1 MSEYIV
7 NIILAAV
14 WFLIIGGALG
24 VALSFAAKYLKAEED
39 PRIEEITEHL
49 PSANCGGC
57 GYAGCAAMAEAIAKG
72 EAKPSKCA
80 VASPE
85 AIKSISKIMGIE
97 AEQAVRMRAQV
108 MCSGT
113 SDLAKLKYEYE
124 GVNDCIS
131 ATKLAGGHKLCPNG
145 CMGYGTCVEACKFD
159 ALKIIN
165 GVAAVDYHK
174 CQACGACVNA
184 CPKGLIALVPFEA
197 EYWVGCK
204 CTEKGANTKSWCEV
218 GCIGCKLCEKNCPSG
233 AITVVDNLARI
244 DYSTC
249 TNCGKCAEI
258 CPRHIIWS
266 SEIHPVTK
274 AEKPVEQAPEATKE

>member
-1 MSEYIV
+1 MSDILNIV
-7 NIILAAV
+7 LAVV
-14 WFLIIGGALG
+14 WFLVIGGALG
-24 VALSFAAKYLKAEED
+24 VALSFAAKFLKVKED
-39 PRIEEITEHL
+39 PRIEEITENL

-80 VASPE
+80 VASPD
-85 AIKSISKIMGIE
+85 AIKKISEIMGIE

-113 SDLAKLKYEYE
+113 SDRAKLKYEYE
-124 GVNDCIS
+124 GVNDCIA

-159 ALKIIN
+159 AIKIIN
-165 GVAAVDYHK
+165 GTAAVDYHK

-184 CPKGLIALVPFEA
+184 CPKGLIQLVPFDA

-204 CTEKGANTKSWCEV
+204 CTEKGANTKKWCEV
-218 GCIGCKLCEKNCPSG
+218 GCIGCKMCEKACPSG

-244 DYSTC
+244 DYSAC

-266 SEIHPVTK
+266 SNLHLASKADEK
-274 AEKPVEQAPEATKE
+274 AEDVTTEEN

>member
-7 NIILAAV
+7 NIVLAVV
-14 WFLIIGGALG
+14 WFLVIGGALG
-24 VALSFAAKYLKAEED
+24 VALSFAAKYLKVKED
-39 PRIEEITEHL
+39 PRIEEIADNL
-49 PSANCGGC
+49 PAANCGGC

-85 AIKSISKIMGIE
+85 AINKISEIMGIE

-113 SDLAKLKYEYE
+113 SDLAKLKYEYD
-124 GVNDCIS
+124 GVLDCIA

-159 ALKIIN
+159 AIKVIN
-165 GVAAVDYHK
+165 GTAAVDYNK
-174 CQACGACVNA
+174 CQACGACVTA
-184 CPKGLIALVPFEA
+184 CPKGLIQLVPFDA

-204 CTEKGANTKSWCEV
+204 CTEKGANTKKWCEV
-218 GCIGCKLCEKNCPSG
+218 GCIGCKICEKNCPTG

-244 DYSTC
+244 DYSKC
-249 TNCGKCAEI
+249 SNCGKCAEV

-266 SEIHPVTK
+266 SNLHPAISTPEVTQ
-274 AEKPVEQAPEATKE
+274 ENVTEA

>member
-1 MSEYIV
+1 MSEYVV

-14 WFLIIGGALG
+14 WFLVIGGALG
-24 VALSFAAKYLKAEED
+24 VALSFAAKYLKVKED
-39 PRIEEITEHL
+39 PRIEEIAENL

-57 GYAGCAAMAEAIAKG
+57 GYAGCAAMAEAVARG

-85 AIKSISKIMGIE
+85 AIQKISEIMGIE
-97 AEQAVRMRAQV
+97 VEHAVRMRAQV

-124 GVNDCIS
+124 GVNDCIA
-131 ATKLAGGHKLCPNG
+131 ATKLMGGHKLCPNG

-174 CQACGACVNA
+174 CQACGACVDA
-184 CPKGLIALVPFEA
+184 CPKHLIQLVPFDA

-218 GCIGCKLCEKNCPSG
+218 GCIGCKICEKNCPSG

-244 DYSTC
+244 EYEKC
-249 TNCGKCAEI
+249 TNCGKCAEV

-266 SEIHPVTK
+266 SDIHPAKVDISEVVE
-274 AEKPVEQAPEATKE
+274 EKTEE